1 VILAGGAGADRLL
14 GGLGVDTADYSTG
27 SQNVVIDYSAVNVQE
42 QPQNTG
48 NFDDLASSITIDDGK
63 KTALAKRE
71 WNFCERCGKRTADLT
86 TIHTCTPPRD
96 NT

>member
-1 VILAGGAGADRLL
+1 MTTLTQEDIIEMAREAGLISHYPSEKYIEEIGHFTNLVAA
-14 GGLGVDTADYSTG
+14 A
-27 SQNVVIDYSAVNVQE
+27 E
-42 QPQNTG
+42 
-48 NFDDLASSITIDDGK
+48 F
-63 KTALAKRE
+63 AKRE